1 MENKRIKL
9 TIAMLL
15 CGLTL
20 SNSALAE
27 PEVEPTE
34 PETKTVNAEEK
45 TDIVTTPET
54 EATPAPAAVAET
66 VEKKSPIVDVTPY
79 QMYISD
85 ELFVYIHSGSS
96 SRYRIIGR
104 VPASEKVTVIKKNE
118 NTGWLEIKL
127 SDNKTGW
134 IDSSML
140 VQTAG
145 VKAKL
150 ATANAEI
157 KNLKF
162 KMSKLG
168 KVSTDDLKVLETEIA
183 QLTTSNSTLSEKLL
197 AATTENE
204 TLKASVKQIDETKRI
219 LAKLYDVGAVL
230 LGVFVGWLLTR
241 RNKQKQW
248 S

>member
-34 PETKTVNAEEK
+34 PETKAVNAEEK
-45 TDIVTTPET
+45 TDTATIPET
-54 EATPAPAAVAET
+54 VAAPAVVAET
-66 VEKKSPIVDVTPY
+66 VEKKSPIVKVTPY
-79 QMYISD
+79 EMFISD

-104 VPASEKVTVIKKNE
+104 VPASDKVTVITKNV

-134 IDSSML
+134 IDSTLL
-140 VQTAG
+140 VDTAG

-150 ATANAEI
+150 ATANATI
-157 KNLKF
+157 KDLNV

-168 KVSTDDLKVLETEIA
+168 KVSTDDLEVLETEIA

-204 TLKASVKQIDETKRI
+204 TLRASVEQIDETKRI

>member
-34 PETKTVNAEEK
+34 PETKAINAEEK
-45 TDIVTTPET
+45 TDAASTPET
-54 EATPAPAAVAET
+54 VAVPAVAET
-66 VEKKSPIVDVTPY
+66 VEKKSPIVKVTPY
-79 QMYISD
+79 EMFISD

-104 VPASEKVTVIKKNE
+104 VPASDKVTVITKNV

-134 IDSSML
+134 IDSTLL
-140 VQTAG
+140 VDTAG

-150 ATANAEI
+150 ATANATI
-157 KNLKF
+157 KDLNV

-168 KVSTDDLKVLETEIA
+168 KVSTDDLEVLETEIA

-204 TLKASVKQIDETKRI
+204 TLRASVEQIDETKRI

-248 S
+248 N

>member
-20 SNSALAE
+20 SNSVFAE

-34 PETKTVNAEEK
+34 PATKVVNADETAEA
-45 TDIVTTPET
+45 TTTPVT
-54 EATPAPAAVAET
+54 EVAPVAAV
-66 VEKKSPIVDVTPY
+66 VEKKSPIVEVKPY
-79 QMYISD
+79 EMYVSD
-85 ELFVYIHSGSS
+85 ELFVFLHSGSS

-104 VPASEKVTVIKKNE
+104 VAASEKVTVITKNV
-118 NTGWLEIKL
+118 NSGWFEIKL

-134 IDSSML
+134 IDSTLL
-140 VQTAG
+140 VDTAG

-150 ATANAEI
+150 ATANATI
-157 KNLKF
+157 KDLNVRI
-162 KMSKLG
+162 SKLG
-168 KVSTDDLKVLETEIA
+168 TVSTDDLKVLENEIA
-183 QLTTSNSTLSEKLL
+183 ELTNTNAALSKQLST
-197 AATTENE
+197 ATTENE
-204 TLKASVKQIDETKRI
+204 TLRASVEQIDETKRI

>member
-34 PETKTVNAEEK
+34 PETKAINAEEK
-45 TDIVTTPET
+45 TDAASTPET
-54 EATPAPAAVAET
+54 VAVPAVVAKT
-66 VEKKSPIVDVTPY
+66 VEKKSPIVKVTPY
-79 QMYISD
+79 EMFISD

-104 VPASEKVTVIKKNE
+104 VPASDKVTVITKNV

-134 IDSSML
+134 IDSTLL
-140 VQTAG
+140 VDTAG

-150 ATANAEI
+150 ATANATI
-157 KNLKF
+157 KDLNV

-168 KVSTDDLKVLETEIA
+168 KVSTDDLEVLETEIA

-204 TLKASVKQIDETKRI
+204 TLRASVEQIDETKRI

-248 S
+248 N

>member
-34 PETKTVNAEEK
+34 PETKAINAEEK
-45 TDIVTTPET
+45 TDAASTPET
-54 EATPAPAAVAET
+54 VAVPAVVAET
-66 VEKKSPIVDVTPY
+66 VEKKSPIVKVTPY
-79 QMYISD
+79 EMFISD

-104 VPASEKVTVIKKNE
+104 VPASDKITVITKNV

-134 IDSSML
+134 IDSTLL
-140 VQTAG
+140 VDTAG

-150 ATANAEI
+150 ATANATI
-157 KNLKF
+157 KDLNV

-168 KVSTDDLKVLETEIA
+168 KVSTDDLEVLETEIA

-204 TLKASVKQIDETKRI
+204 TLRASVEQIDETKRI

-248 S
+248 N